1 MSPNKEFNGD
11 DEDKGFAIA
20 NGEGEPLYPDDMPL
34 KDVLRDMEGD

>member
-1 MSPNKEFNGD
+1 MNGD
-11 DEDKGFAIA
+11 DEDEGFATA